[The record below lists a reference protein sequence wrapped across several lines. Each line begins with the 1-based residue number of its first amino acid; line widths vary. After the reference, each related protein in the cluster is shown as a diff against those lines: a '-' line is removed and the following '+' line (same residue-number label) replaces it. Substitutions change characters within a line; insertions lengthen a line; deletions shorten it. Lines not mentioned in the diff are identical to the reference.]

1 MKTIILFHVPQLLAS
16 LVQVNDEVFE
26 GGVVDEG
33 QLLEQ
38 VLVPLQLPRVV
49 ALR

>member
-1 MKTIILFHVPQLLAS
+1 MKTNNFISCVVMVAS